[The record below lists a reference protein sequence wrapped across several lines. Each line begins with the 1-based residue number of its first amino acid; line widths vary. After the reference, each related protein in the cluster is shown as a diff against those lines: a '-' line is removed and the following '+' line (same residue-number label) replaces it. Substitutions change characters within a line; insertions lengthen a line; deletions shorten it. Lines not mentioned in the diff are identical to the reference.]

1 MQQEQHRATARV
13 LDVMEYLAASEGHG
27 YTLTEVATALQIPKS
42 SLFPL
47 IHTLEERKYIQLNK
61 SSGQYTMGIRS
72 YLLGAHF
79 PEERGLTLV
88 SRVMQTVAEACQ
100 ETCQLG
106 ILDGEDILYIEKV
119 DSPQAIRMISHVG
132 KRLPANTAAIG
143 KALLSGL
150 PDDAVRGLYSQ
161 GLPRLTE
168 HTITEMDALLAQ
180 LRCVRQEGLAWEQEE
195 STHQLQ
201 CWAAPLR
208 RQGVVFAAI
217 SVSVPMFRCTPEK
230 EHLVREHLLQAR
242 QEIERLAE
250 ARNFTLV

>member
-1 MQQEQHRATARV
+1 MQQEQHRVAARI

-42 SLFPL
+42 SLFPI

-88 SRVMQTVAEACQ
+88 SRVMQTVAESCQ

-106 ILDGEDILYIEKV
+106 ILDGENILYIEKV

-150 PDDAVRGLYSQ
+150 SDEGVRQLYAK
-161 GLPRLTE
+161 GLPQLTE
-168 HTITEMDALLAQ
+168 HTIIEMDELLAQ
-180 LRCVRQEGLAWEQEE
+180 LHCVRQGEPAWEREE
-195 STHQLQ
+195 STQQLQ
-201 CWAAPLR
+201 CWAVPLR
-208 RQGVVFAAI
+208 RQGTVFAAI
-217 SVSVPMFRCTPEK
+217 SVSVPMFRCTAEK
-230 EHLVREHLLQAR
+230 EHLVRESLLRSQ